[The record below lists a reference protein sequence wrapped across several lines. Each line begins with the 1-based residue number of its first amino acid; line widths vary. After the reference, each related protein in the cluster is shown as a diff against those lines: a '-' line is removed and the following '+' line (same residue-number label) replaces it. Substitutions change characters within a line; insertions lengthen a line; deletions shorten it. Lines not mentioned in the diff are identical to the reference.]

1 MLVERW
7 WEIVMGDILS
17 PALSEGEGD
26 VSGEVLG
33 DLFFSVFGKDCFV
46 PRNDGVMWFLSPA
59 LSEGEGYVS
68 GEVVGDCGGGL

>member
-1 MLVERW
+1 MLVEGC
-7 WEIVMGDILS
+7 WEIVVVDILS

-33 DLFFSVFGKDCFV
+33 NLFFLVFGKDCFV

-68 GEVVGDCGGGL
+68 GEVVGNCCGGL